1 MFKFF
6 NVVKNKSI
14 FTPEESFD
22 YYKYYSKTERVEIE
36 KLFKRVFTSGDG
48 KNALAYLQFLT
59 CQRAQNFNST
69 IEQMY
74 FYEGQRSL
82 IVNIIRLISKN

>member
-6 NVVKNKSI
+6 KVSKNNSI
-14 FTPEESFD
+14 FTPEESFN
-22 YYKYYSKTERVEIE
+22 YYKHYSKTERVEIE

-48 KNALAYLQFLT
+48 KSALAYLQFLT
-59 CQRAQNFNST
+59 CQKSQNFNST
-69 IEQMY
+69 KEQMC

-82 IVNIIRLISKN
+82 VVNIIRLISKN